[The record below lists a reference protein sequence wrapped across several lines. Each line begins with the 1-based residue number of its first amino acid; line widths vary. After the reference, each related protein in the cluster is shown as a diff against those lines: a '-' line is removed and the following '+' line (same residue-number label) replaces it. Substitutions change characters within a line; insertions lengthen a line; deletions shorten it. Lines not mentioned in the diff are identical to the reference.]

1 MIIISLVVINLIL
14 SAAVIFFL
22 LQRFTELKKDL
33 SLVQVDKEKEIA
45 RIEALQEKTERNLR
59 DEFSKSREE
68 LNNHA
73 RQSREE
79 LALNLKN
86 FSESLSSHMRD
97 LSQLQQKQL
106 ETFSRSLNDYS
117 QQNLKQL
124 NQLGINSRED
134 LTRMRD
140 LIEERLRLL
149 QDDNNQKLEKMRET
163 VDEKLQGTL
172 EKRLGE
178 SFKHVSQR
186 LEQVHKG
193 LGEMQSLATGVGD
206 LKKVLTNVKTRGTFG
221 EIQLEALL
229 ESVLAPEQF
238 ERNVQVKKGSLE
250 RVDFAI
256 KLPGPEENAA
266 PLLLP
271 IDSKFPQEDYHRLVD
286 AQEKADLAEVE
297 AAVKQLEKTIMTQA
311 RSIRDKYISPPA
323 TTDFAILFLPTEG
336 LYAEALRQTG
346 LAEKLQ
352 RDLRIIIAGPTT
364 LAALLNSLQMGFR
377 TLAIQKRSGEV
388 WKLLATVKKQF
399 GQFGDVLEKT
409 QKKLQEASNH
419 IDKATK
425 KSKTIERDL
434 GKVEK
439 LSDGETSQAE
449 LLGVELN

>member
-336 LYAEALRQTG
+336 LYAEALRLPG
-346 LAEKLQ
+346 LADKLQ
-352 RDLRIIIAGPTT
+352 RDLRIIVAGPTT

-388 WKLLATVKKQF
+388 WKLLATVKEQF

-419 IDKATK
+419 IDKATS
-425 KSKTIERDL
+425 KSRNIERKL

-439 LSDGETSQAE
+439 LSDAETSQAE